1 MKNTQEIAGGAY
13 KVYYGN
19 FYKYLGVEG
28 AVATLRSGKLKYS
41 NPKKF
46 NDPLDSS
53 ERQLYIESE
62 DEFPAID
69 SGYIDKIVP
78 ENTLNDQKK
87 DSLVKVLNLFKQI
100 YNGFDVKRKENAKQF
115 INRFIMQPA
124 IREEIKKMKVC
135 CFSRNYKLK
144 KSSLMWSHYADEH
157 YGVCLE
163 FNIEHFKGTGKLT
176 KNYFVPF
183 VITYHTNLE
192 IIRIKPEQGYH
203 NDWLLKKLNIWAYE
217 QEVRILRRTKEPKG
231 FEFYEFPKS
240 ALKKVIFGY
249 HTKLEVI
256 KEIKDIIEQKYD
268 IKEIKFEKMGF
279 DNKTFKLIPLKYNI
293 FELKH
298 DVLIKKDQKIEDLT
312 RTFMEWLDK

>member
-1 MKNTQEIAGGAY
+1 MRNTQEIVDGTY
-13 KVYYGN
+13 KIYYGN
-19 FYKYLGVEG
+19 FYKYLGVKG
-28 AVATLRSGKLKYS
+28 ALATLKSGKLKYS

-62 DEFPAID
+62 DELSVID
-69 SGYIDKIVP
+69 SDYIDKVVP
-78 ENTLNDQKK
+78 ENTLTDQKK
-87 DSLVKVLNLFKQI
+87 NVLIKVLNLFKEI
-100 YNGFDVKRKENAKQF
+100 YNGFDVKQKENAKQF

-163 FNIEHFKGTGKLT
+163 FNIVHFKGTGELT
-176 KNYFVPF
+176 KNLFVPF
-183 VITYHTNLE
+183 VITYHPTLE
-192 IIRIKPEQGYH
+192 IIKIIPEKGYH
-203 NDWLLKKLNIWAYE
+203 NDWLLKKLNIWDYE
-217 QEVRILRRTKEPKG
+217 QEVRILRKTEEPKDY
-231 FEFYEFPKS
+231 EMYEFPKS

-256 KEIKDIIEQKYD
+256 KGIKDIVEQKYD
-268 IKEIKFEKMGF
+268 IKKIEFEKMGF

-298 DVLIKKDQKIEDLT
+298 DVLIKKDQEIENLT
-312 RTFMEWLDK
+312 RTFMEKLDK